1 MEALYEIAV
10 TVIIEREGKYLLT
23 RRALNKKRWPGLWT
37 VPGGRFEKSDYEGE
51 PKDSVNAWYNVLE
64 RAARREVKE
73 EVGLEVSDLSYLTS
87 IVAEYPDGRHS
98 LILSMVGKY
107 KSGDLLLQKEEL
119 EEARWC
125 TSAETKELQ
134 MIDGIYDEL
143 VMADHFFSGSG
154 GKDEWKR
161 AQELSWSRNYF

>member
-1 MEALYEIAV
+1 MDAFYEVAV
-10 TVIIEREGKYLLT
+10 TVIIEKDGKYLLT
-23 RRALNKKRWPGLWT
+23 RRALSKKRWPGLWT
-37 VPGGRFEKSDYEGE
+37 VPGGRFEKADYEGSK
-51 PKDSVNAWYNVLE
+51 KDTLNAWYNVLE

-73 EVGLEVSDLSYLTS
+73 EVGLEVADLSYLTS

-107 KSGDLLLQKEEL
+107 KSGEVALQLEEL
-119 EEARWC
+119 DEARWC
-125 TSAETKELQ
+125 TSSETKELQ

-143 VMADHFFSGSG
+143 KMADHFFSGKK

-161 AQELSWSRNYF
+161 AQELSWSRNQF